1 MQCLNYWRGPAQ
13 TNHQI
18 FSGSNCF
25 LLLMSKI
32 PGTTYVLE
40 TPGPFWVRFMTF
52 ILTFYMFT
60 IIWFSLTSNWLFPF
74 KLEKFPFIFSSMLLI
89 SRLEDCLHHQVVERT
104 ARVLPCSI
112 SYTKTAQCNVCKYH
126 IKLLGQQLHICDETE
141 VQQQQLHKL
150 KIEGFE
156 MPFHRLFDIWN
167 VSWDSIVL
175 LEPISL
181 ER

>member
-1 MQCLNYWRGPAQ
+1 
-13 TNHQI
+13 
-18 FSGSNCF
+18 
-25 LLLMSKI
+25 MSKI
-32 PGTTYVLE
+32 PGTTYVLG

-52 ILTFYMFT
+52 IFTLYMFT
-60 IIWFSLTSNWLFPF
+60 IIWCSFTCNWLCLS
-74 KLEKFPFIFSSMLLI
+74 KLEIFPFIVSSMLLK
-89 SRLEDCLHHQVVERT
+89 SQLEDCLHQQVVERT

-112 SYTKTAQCNVCKYH
+112 SYTKTVQCNVCKYH
-126 IKLLGQQLHICDETE
+126 IKLLRQQLRICDETE

-167 VSWDSIVL
+167 VSWDRIVL